1 MAQVF
6 LSFQTMLLN
15 YLKITLRAYL
25 RDRTFTLIN
34 LVSLTIGLF
43 VAYAAIGYVSH
54 ELSYDR
60 FHENADSI
68 YRLARNYRSQE
79 YSVVGF
85 TNWNETTGEA
95 QRQQIESFKA
105 VTGVKDAVQFITS
118 EALKFVETGDK
129 KIQENK
135 ILTTNTPQAFCEVFS
150 WRLRQGSF
158 QDFANGYGKVILTA
172 STAKKLFGEDA
183 LIRPDLIQKRITVAG
198 ETYTLAAIIDDV
210 PLSSHV
216 DFNLVLSQP
225 RLDYWGSRIYV
236 QLQENIEQAAAE
248 QQLNAAVSLFN
259 PSLVEDP
266 LYKGHFLQPITD
278 IHLKSN
284 ILYELRPPGNRNYI
298 ILIGCFAVFIIVI
311 TLFNYANLSLALKSK
326 QSKAIGVCKAL
337 GAMNSSIAGQFVL
350 EGVLLAMIALPLTA
364 LLISF
369 LIPYFNTLMGVNVAA
384 NVFAEPGT
392 LLTIIGLAVLLGLLS
407 SVLPAALLS
416 WRNAVSL
423 FKENLRSKLYQNFPV
438 RKYLV
443 ISQLMILIS
452 ISSVSYF
459 VTRQIDFVENEDLGF
474 EKNNILYA
482 YSSPDNLDI
491 FQEKLRQ
498 LPEVEIV
505 GNGSSFGIMPF
516 NQSTYKLQ
524 GTDAVYDDAHQLYLD
539 DKALEAYGLK
549 IFPGSV
555 AQATLTNRSIL
566 INQTSAR
573 KIAAQQQIPVNDLV
587 GKVIVTEPEY
597 VAEDGQVGFSFT
609 IAGIFEDINLFSL
622 HEKVDPY
629 FIIVSQD
636 VRMDGRSI
644 VKYNAAAAPDILT
657 RIQAVYDGMNEPFPL
672 EVEYLDAKVQN
683 LYQQDRRT
691 ADLLFYFNLIA
702 VVLAALGIV
711 GISMFL
717 TVARTKEIG
726 IRKVLGASPF
736 SIIQSATREYFL
748 LVGIALLISVPIA
761 YYAVG
766 EWLGNFAYHIEIQP
780 VVFVGAGLFTLILTA
795 LIVGIIAYKAAL
807 VNPVNSLRSE

>member
-1 MAQVF
+1 
-6 LSFQTMLLN
+6 MLLN

-43 VAYAAIGYVSH
+43 VAYAAIGYISH

-68 YRLARNYRSQE
+68 YRLGRNYRSQG
-79 YSVVGF
+79 YSVIGF
-85 TNWNETTGEA
+85 KNWNGATAEA
-95 QRQQIESFKA
+95 QREQVESFESVA
-105 VTGVKDAVQFITS
+105 GVKDAVQFITS
-118 EALKFVETGDK
+118 DALEFVETGGK
-129 KIQENK
+129 KVQENK
-135 ILTTNTPQAFCEVFS
+135 ILTTNTPRAFHEVFS
-150 WRLRQGSF
+150 WQLRQGSL
-158 QDFANGYGKVILTA
+158 QDFSNGYGKVILTA
-172 STAKKLFGEDA
+172 STAEKLFGEEA
-183 LIRPDLIQKRITVAG
+183 LTRPDLIQKQVRVAG

-210 PLSSHV
+210 PLGSHF

-225 RLDYWGSRIYV
+225 VLDYWGSRTYV
-236 QLQENIEQAAAE
+236 QLQDNVEQATAE

-259 PSLVEDP
+259 PDLVEDP
-266 LYKGHFLQPITD
+266 LYKGHFLQPIAD

-284 ILYELRPPGNRNYI
+284 ILYELKPPGNRNYI

-326 QSKAIGVCKAL
+326 QSKAIGVRKAM
-337 GAMNSSIAGQFVL
+337 GARNTAIAGQFVL

-364 LLISF
+364 LLITL
-369 LIPYFNTLMGVNVAA
+369 LIPYFNAMMGASVAA
-384 NVFAEPGT
+384 NVFANPNA
-392 LLTIIGLAVLLGLLS
+392 LLTIVGLALLLGLLS

-423 FKENLRSKLYQNFPV
+423 FKENLRSNLYQNFPV

-443 ISQLMILIS
+443 ISQFVILIS
-452 ISSVSYF
+452 ITSVSYF
-459 VTRQIDFVENEDLGF
+459 VTQQINFVENKDLGF
-474 EKNNILYA
+474 DKDNILYA

-498 LPEVEIV
+498 LPEVEVV
-505 GNGSSFGIMPF
+505 GNGSSFGITPF
-516 NQSTYKLQ
+516 NQMTYKLQ
-524 GTDAVYDDAHQLYLD
+524 GTDAVYDDAQQLYLD
-539 DKALEAYGLK
+539 DKAVEAYGLK
-549 IFPGSV
+549 ITAESSV
-555 AQATLTNRSIL
+555 QASSTSQSVF
-566 INQTSAR
+566 INQTAAR
-573 KIAAQQQIPVNDLV
+573 KIAARQQIPVDDLV
-587 GKVIVTEPEY
+587 GRVIVTEPEY
-597 VAEDGQVGFSFT
+597 TDEEGQVGFPFT

-629 FIIVSQD
+629 FITVSEN
-636 VRMDGRSI
+636 VRMGGRSI
-644 VKYNAAAAPDILT
+644 IKYDAAAAPNILA
-657 RIQAVYDGMNEPFPL
+657 RVQAVYDGMNEPFPL
-672 EVEYLDAKVQN
+672 EVEYLDAKVQD

-702 VVLAALGIV
+702 ILLAALGIV

-736 SIIQSATREYFL
+736 SIIQSATKEYFV
-748 LVGIALLISVPIA
+748 LVGIALLVSAPIA

-766 EWLGNFAYHIEIQP
+766 EWLENFAYHIEIQP
-780 VVFVGAGLFTLILTA
+780 AVFVGAGLLTLILTA
-795 LIVGIIAYKAAL
+795 LIVGYIAYRAAL
-807 VNPVNSLRSE
+807 VNPVESLRSE